1 MTASDAPDVLVI
13 AASNGENLKLGE
25 RFVAAGRDLGRS
37 AELLDL
43 TELPLPLY
51 NPRTHAAEG
60 IPDAAIALSSRLR
73 SAPRWLICAPEYNG
87 SIPPVLSSATAW
99 LSVQGDDFRTL
110 FDGRPIGMA
119 SHSGGGGVELL
130 TVLRIQLAHLGAQVV
145 GRQVQ
150 ANAARP
156 AREDSIRD
164 LIGRL
169 LQMQPLMLV

>member
-1 MTASDAPDVLVI
+1 
-13 AASNGENLKLGE
+13 
-25 RFVAAGRDLGRS
+25 
-37 AELLDL
+37 
-43 TELPLPLY
+43 
-51 NPRTHAAEG
+51 
-60 IPDAAIALSSRLR
+60 
-73 SAPRWLICAPEYNG
+73 
-87 SIPPVLSSATAW
+87 
-99 LSVQGDDFRTL
+99 
-110 FDGRPIGMA
+110 MA